1 MSAQD
6 QPINGL
12 PYETVLQSDDIFYFG
27 RTSLGTAGDRV
38 ITAPS
43 LLANLKNPLPVKVT
57 CNYNQMTLISFG
69 MPSDINSIVLH
80 CNFNRNGQSR
90 SELIILSYQNGDQSL
105 GEGWVVTVPSSV
117 TDLGISLD
125 CDSSYTLNLQ
135 VHIDNSINKNVVMSY
150 NIISRL

>member
-1 MSAQD
+1 
-6 QPINGL
+6 
-12 PYETVLQSDDIFYFG
+12 
-27 RTSLGTAGDRV
+27 
-38 ITAPS
+38 
-43 LLANLKNPLPVKVT
+43 
-57 CNYNQMTLISFG
+57 MTLISFG